1 MFLWGIWGI
10 CRQLSE
16 WGFFSPPVYPN
27 AGSAA
32 GLHDLKAQR
41 LVWTNTL
48 SLVHDSR
55 MVFFSFRLC
64 ELHPFPPPSPVS
76 VTTVGHSGS
85 EMQTV
90 CFCRNFFFFVFFC
103 LNSSAGR
110 FLTCF
115 PLFDHAVAV
124 QKTPR
129 RLLCVGRD
137 RSHQEANQV
146 TSIVPFISHCWQRL
160 DREKTTQVLCLF
172 ILLTHF
178 CQTN

>member
-1 MFLWGIWGI
+1 MRNMPAALWMG
-10 CRQLSE
+10 L
-16 WGFFSPPVYPN
+16 FFPPPVYPN

-55 MVFFSFRLC
+55 MVFFFFSSVWAS
-64 ELHPFPPPSPVS
+64 PFPPRPPPVS

-90 CFCRNFFFFVFFC
+90 CFCSSFFSFFSR

-160 DREKTTQVLCLF
+160 DHEKTTQVLCLF

>member
-1 MFLWGIWGI
+1 MGL
-10 CRQLSE
+10 
-16 WGFFSPPVYPN
+16 FFPPVYPN

-32 GLHDLKAQR
+32 GLHDLKTQR

-55 MVFFSFRLC
+55 KVLFSFPLC
-64 ELHPFPPPSPVS
+64 ELNPFFPTRLCHNSWSQWFWDANS
-76 VTTVGHSGS
+76 VFL
-85 EMQTV
+85 QQ
-90 CFCRNFFFFVFFC
+90 FFFFIYFC

-115 PLFDHAVAV
+115 PLFNHAVVV
-124 QKTPR
+124 QKSPR

-160 DREKTTQVLCLF
+160 DHEKTTQVLCLF
-172 ILLTHF
+172 VLLTLF
-178 CQTN
+178 CQTNYSSQEISCTLY

>member
-1 MFLWGIWGI
+1 MRNMPAALWMG
-10 CRQLSE
+10 L
-16 WGFFSPPVYPN
+16 FFPPPVYPN

-64 ELHPFPPPSPVS
+64 ELHPFPPPTSLCHNSWSQWFWDANS
-76 VTTVGHSGS
+76 VFL
-85 EMQTV
+85 QQ
-90 CFCRNFFFFVFFC
+90 FFFFC

-160 DREKTTQVLCLF
+160 DHEKTTQVLCLF

>member
-1 MFLWGIWGI
+1 MIHGRCFFLFL
-10 CRQLSE
+10 CVSFTL
-16 WGFFSPPVYPN
+16 FFP
-27 AGSAA
+27 
-32 GLHDLKAQR
+32 
-41 LVWTNTL
+41 
-48 SLVHDSR
+48 
-55 MVFFSFRLC
+55 
-64 ELHPFPPPSPVS
+64 PVS

-90 CFCRNFFFFVFFC
+90 CFCSSFFLFIYFC

-115 PLFDHAVAV
+115 PLFNHAVVV
-124 QKTPR
+124 QKSPR

-160 DREKTTQVLCLF
+160 DHEKTTQVLCLF
-172 ILLTHF
+172 VLLTHF
-178 CQTN
+178 CQTNYSSQEISCTLY